1 MRSIYPCNQAKIA
14 AGGAT
19 LSGTP
24 VKVIQYDTYTW
35 AVFSGSKVYVFNSNT

>member
-1 MRSIYPCNQAKIA
+1 LEIREDMRSIYPCNQAKIA

-24 VKVIQYDTYTW
+24 VKIDTIRYLHMGC
-35 AVFSGSKVYVFNSNT
+35 V